1 MSTQVTGQP
10 SSLTWSK
17 PSTATPPRIHGI
29 PPKTVS
35 TTQES
40 TESSSAQSAEDH
52 FQNSET
58 TPVQTNQT
66 LPTTEGKSE
75 VVFPMQIAPVSRLAS
90 SEVDTSPVQVASGYM
105 GGGGVQLNEE
115 QKKAIAQAK
124 AQTLS
129 NPQLGRLQ
137 LSNEQIMKRTQ
148 QVFEK
153 LPAHLPKDL
162 QAKAKA
168 LFTPQV
174 IGGLA
179 VIASAYGLAHASG
192 APFVTDALAVGAL
205 TAGAIATGASVVDI
219 TQNVMQA
226 ADMIS
231 DPNGN
236 LDQAAAKLAHAINA
250 VGIDAVLIYTGAKAA
265 DIAKKLKQLSP
276 EGALKALSA
285 IKSTMV
291 RQGQRAMDAL
301 KGKMDELASV
311 LKSPFTKGASFKVGL
326 SAEESKLLTSV
337 REQAAAAAKD
347 SGIDRNYR
355 RKIASGTKAVAVAE
369 GQVDGKQIL
378 IKGVSGEQ
386 NIKGFASGTS
396 SNRKLPT
403 EIVDDT
409 SRHADA
415 EINVLEQLLLQTN
428 KQSSGNIKLI
438 VDRLNCDS
446 CKKAIE
452 YFNKIRPNIH
462 INVIQG
468 SK

>member
-1 MSTQVTGQP
+1 MSTQVTGQS

-17 PSTATPPRIHGI
+17 PSIATPNRIHGT
-29 PPKTVS
+29 PQKTGG

-40 TESSSAQSAEDH
+40 TEASSAQSAEDH

-58 TPVQTNQT
+58 TPVQTNQPLT
-66 LPTTEGKSE
+66 TTEGKSE
-75 VVFPMQIAPVSRLAS
+75 VIFPTQIATVSRLAS

-105 GGGGVQLNEE
+105 GGGGIQLNEE
-115 QKKAIAQAK
+115 QKQAIAQAK

-226 ADMIS
+226 ADIIS

-276 EGALKALSA
+276 EGAFKALSA
-285 IKSTMV
+285 IKSTVV

-326 SAEESKLLTSV
+326 STEETRLLTSV
-337 REQAAAAAKD
+337 REQAATAAKA
-347 SGIDRNYR
+347 SGVDRNYR
-355 RKIASGTKAVAVAE
+355 KNIANGYKAVAVAE
-369 GQVDGKQIL
+369 GKIDGKQIL
-378 IKGVSGEQ
+378 IKGVSGEK
-386 NIKGFASGTS
+386 NINGFAPGISKD
-396 SNRKLPT
+396 RKLPT
-403 EIVDDT
+403 DFVGKN

-415 EINVLEQLLLQTN
+415 EINILEQLLLQTN
-428 KQSSGNIKLI
+428 EKSSGHLKLI
-438 VDRLNCDS
+438 VDRLTCAS
-446 CKKAIE
+446 CRDAIAH
-452 YFNKIRPNIH
+452 FNKIRPNIN
-462 INVIQG
+462 ITVIQVN
-468 SK
+468 K